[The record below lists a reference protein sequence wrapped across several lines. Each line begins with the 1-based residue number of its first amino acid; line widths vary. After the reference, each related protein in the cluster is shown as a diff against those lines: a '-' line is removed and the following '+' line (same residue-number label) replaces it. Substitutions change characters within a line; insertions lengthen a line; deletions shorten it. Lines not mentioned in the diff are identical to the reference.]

1 MDYKPWTT
9 IAVDEIID
17 LYLKKERDMW
27 SDEFKKHQVGLALKI
42 RQLRL
47 DIGLSQE
54 KLAMQANIDRTLVSK
69 IERKLANPT
78 LEVLV
83 KIALSLNVT
92 VDYLIKL

>member
-1 MDYKPWTT
+1 MAYKPWL
-9 IAVDEIID
+9 IIDGCEIIIP
-17 LYLKKERDMW
+17 YLKREKDMW
-27 SDEFKKHQVGLALKI
+27 SDEFKKYQAGLALNI

-47 DIGLSQE
+47 DVGLSQE
-54 KLAMQANIDRTLVSK
+54 KLALLANIDRTLVSK
-69 IERKLANPT
+69 IERRLANPT